1 MKSRT
6 TTAGTDLRRLRLGL
20 ALLTMLV
27 AATWATQ
34 VHAARGNAP
43 VSGEI
48 QFITINDPSDHWSG
62 GTIVVGGASVILPRN
77 LLLDLPANRLTLK
90 QLYDQAPA
98 DCRAAGQ
105 TGLAKGDT
113 CNTSGMGGIAAIS
126 ANRSAAGNIIAG
138 DALISKAAEAV
149 TGEVTYID
157 YNDGYFRLNGNPGD
171 PTTGV
176 MVRLNDP
183 TSRHT
188 VQQGLGCAP
197 GNPDNCSADPRF
209 TLDPDNYVNVFSSG
223 YPYCIPSTVQRTAS
237 VALPSQV
244 GVIIPALAVGAIV
257 QANADGTGDALCP
270 TTNRTINGGQPVDD
284 SRRFAPILLGDN
296 VAAEGNFEVVNGVQF
311 LSAHTTMIGN
321 NALATKIDPGQ
332 PDYIFLDEVGV
343 DAAGFQNQ
351 RARSLFIGFSSLDT
365 DVVIWSIHRD
375 PTTGDAHEFPL
386 ASVVGCDIAAGA
398 GTCGGQGLVG
408 AGNRIWKIR
417 HDVDFAIGAKARW
430 DPCAHLRADPRL
442 SGLNICPGSNAV
454 VGGGGGGGFATNIN
468 EMFAILSPMPR
479 EIQARTGHKLANPSL
494 ITLDI
499 NGNQATNGQY
509 LFPFGANLGG
519 VSFPEMVEIDLNQL
533 NLSTSFTGL
542 PWTLDR
548 RLSPGGCN
556 GPCEATA
563 QPLDP
568 YPYEGFDP
576 RTQASVPTTSLSDRN
591 YTDTLLSSTR
601 DRIISYV
608 DASKVRLA
616 GNGFETPAAGNFNG
630 NATLLALPP
639 VDPSHVPIDVTPV
652 VPPFAVSGATRPPV
666 AVADA
671 ATTTNTAP
679 VTIAVLA
686 NDSSPA
692 GNPLNVVALTAPT
705 GGTATIN
712 PDKTVT
718 FTPAAAFV
726 GTASFGYTISDGT
739 ATASAN
745 VTVTVT
751 QPSNRAPTANPDAAT
766 TNSITPVSIA
776 VLANDTDPDGNTLSV
791 VGLTV
796 PSSGTATIN
805 PDKTVRF
812 TPATGFVGTATFGY
826 TASDGTATA
835 SANVTV
841 TVTQAPNRA
850 PTANA
855 DTASTTLPAAVAI
868 NVLANDTD
876 PDGNALTVSAVGAS
890 ACATC
895 APASGT
901 VVRNANN
908 TVTYTPSAGATA
920 GTDTFGYTV
929 SDGRGGVAQGLV
941 TVTLV
946 SPEVIAITKARFTAQ
961 GSRWTVTGTD
971 SVLQGQTLSIVYTN
985 GKLRNLATACNGG
998 NAIPDC
1004 VIATVQV
1011 DAAGAYKFDATVPAG
1026 PKVPSAVAWETIP
1039 SGIRVFS
1046 TAPRL
1051 GGSITSLI
1059 DFR

>member
-6 TTAGTDLRRLRLGL
+6 INATNGLSRLKLGL
-20 ALLTMLV
+20 GLLSIVV
-27 AATWATQ
+27 AGTWATQ

-48 QFITINDPSDHWSG
+48 QFITINNPADHWSG
-62 GTIVVGGASVILPRN
+62 GTIVVGGTSVILPRN

-90 QLYDQAPA
+90 QLFDQAPA
-98 DCRAAGQ
+98 ACVALGQ

-113 CNTSGMGGIAAIS
+113 CNTTGMGGIAAIS
-126 ANRSAAGNIIAG
+126 ANRSAAGNVIAG
-138 DALISKAAEAV
+138 DVLISKAGESV

-157 YNDGYFRLNGNPGD
+157 YTDGYFRLNGNPGD
-171 PTTGV
+171 PATGV

-197 GNPDNCSADPRF
+197 GAPNCSADPRF

-237 VALPSQV
+237 IALPSQV
-244 GVIIPALAVGAIV
+244 GVTIPALTVGAIV
-257 QANADGTGDALCP
+257 KANADGTGDALCP

-284 SRRFAPILLGDN
+284 SRRFAPVMLGDS
-296 VAAEGNFEVVNGVQF
+296 VTAEGNFELVNGVQF

-321 NALATKIDPGQ
+321 NALATKADPGQ
-332 PDYIFLDEVGV
+332 PDYIFLDEVGL

-375 PTTGDAHEFPL
+375 PTTGAAHEFPL
-386 ASVVGCDIAAGA
+386 ASVAGCDIAAGA

-430 DPCAHLRADPRL
+430 DPCAHLRADPRF

-454 VGGGGGGGFATNIN
+454 VGGGGGGGGGFATNIN
-468 EMFAILSPMPR
+468 EMFSILSPMPR

-494 ITLDI
+494 LTLDI

-519 VSFPEMVEIDLNQL
+519 IAFPEMVEIDLNQL
-533 NLSTSFTGL
+533 NLPMSFTGL

-556 GPCEATA
+556 GPCETTA

-576 RTQASVPTTSLSDRN
+576 RTQASVPTTSLTDRN
-591 YTDTLLSSTR
+591 YTDTTLTNAR

-608 DASKVRLA
+608 DVSKVRLA

-639 VDPSHVPIDVTPV
+639 IDPAQQPITVTPV
-652 VPPFAVSGATRPPV
+652 VPPFVVSAAATNGPPV
-666 AVADA
+666 AVADSV
-671 ATTTNTAP
+671 TTDNRTP

-686 NDSSPA
+686 NDSDPN
-692 GNPLNVVALTAPT
+692 GNTLSVVSLTAPT
-705 GGTATIN
+705 SGTVRIN

-718 FTPAAAFV
+718 FTPVLGFV
-726 GTASFGYTISDGT
+726 GPATFGYTISDGS

-745 VTVTVT
+745 VIVTVT
-751 QPSNRAPTANPDAAT
+751 QPGNSAPTAVNDSLT
-766 TNSITPVSIA
+766 TA
-776 VLANDTDPDGNTLSV
+776 VNAINVPFAINLLANDTDPDGAADLVAAVNVTALATNPPGATFTV
-791 VGLTV
+791 VG
-796 PSSGTATIN
+796 
-805 PDKTVRF
+805 
-812 TPATGFVGTATFGY
+812 GTATFSAPTPGTY
-826 TASDGTATA
+826 RFTYNAQDKAGALSANTAT
-835 SANVTV
+835 VTV
-841 TVTQAPNRA
+841 TVPAP
-850 PTANA
+850 PP
-855 DTASTTLPAAVAI
+855 PALSETIGVSLSQFVVSKSNLQLKGTVTPAVAETLTFAF
-868 NVLANDTD
+868 V
-876 PDGNALTVSAVGAS
+876 NAA
-890 ACATC
+890 
-895 APASGT
+895 GT
-901 VVRNANN
+901 VLG
-908 TVTYTPSAGATA
+908 SAGAINSDNAGKWQVNSTIALPAGSTVIRITTA
-920 GTDTFGYTV
+920 KG
-929 SDGRGGVAQGLV
+929 
-941 TVTLV
+941 
-946 SPEVIAITKARFTAQ
+946 
-961 GSRWTVTGTD
+961 
-971 SVLQGQTLSIVYTN
+971 
-985 GKLRNLATACNGG
+985 
-998 NAIPDC
+998 
-1004 VIATVQV
+1004 TVQN
-1011 DAAGAYKFDATVPAG
+1011 TPL
-1026 PKVPSAVAWETIP
+1026 TIK
-1039 SGIRVFS
+1039 
-1046 TAPRL
+1046 
-1051 GGSITSLI
+1051 
-1059 DFR
+1059 